1 MIPRYTTKE
10 MGEIWSDK
18 RKFYNWLKVEL
29 AVCKA
34 QEELKRIPE
43 NTTLE
48 IVKKIL
54 PYLEPNY
61 QKDLIETLELP
72 LKVVKQEK
80 IFDIK
85 RIEEIEKTTNH
96 DVIAF
101 LTYLE
106 EILGDI
112 SKYIHLGMTSS
123 DLVDTAFALQIKD
136 ALNLIEKDIEQT
148 LEILKTLSLEH
159 KFTSCIG
166 RTHGI
171 HAEPMSFG
179 LKFLLYYNEFK
190 RHLQR
195 LKEGRKRFYAGK
207 ISGAVGTFAHLPPQ
221 VEERA
226 CEILDIPYEEVSNQV
241 VQRDR
246 HAEVLN
252 FLSLVAASIEKV
264 ATEIRHL
271 QRTEVREAEEPF
283 RKGQKGSSAM
293 PHKKNPIICERLC
306 GLSRYVRSN
315 AIVGMENVALW
326 HERDISHS
334 STERIIFPDSFIALD
349 YMFKKL
355 LDILRDLKVYKRNL
369 ERNLNL
375 LEGLVFSQRV
385 LLALIEKG
393 KLKRQ
398 EAYKIVQENALRV
411 WDILNNDDV
420 NKYKEGNELLF
431 YKFLKEDERVRKI
444 LSEKEL
450 KDLFKVDYYLKHIE
464 DIYKRVLTT

>member
-1 MIPRYTTKE
+1 MIERYTTKQ
-10 MGEIWSDK
+10 MAYIWSQEN
-18 RKFYNWLKVEL
+18 KFYNWVKVEL

-34 QEELKRIPE
+34 QEELNRIPKGI
-43 NTTLE
+43 TTK
-48 IVKKIL
+48 IVEKLL
-54 PYLEPNY
+54 PYFDPKY

-72 LKVVKQEK
+72 LKVVEK
-80 IFDIK
+80 KYKFDIK
-85 RIEEIEKTTNH
+85 KIEEIEKITNH

-123 DLVDTAFALQIKD
+123 DLVDTAFALQIKES
-136 ALNLIEKDIEQT
+136 LNIIEDKINQV
-148 LEILKTLSLEH
+148 LEILKNLSL
-159 KFTSCIG
+159 KYKLTLCIG

-190 RHLQR
+190 RHLER
-195 LKEGRKRFYAGK
+195 LKEGKKRFYAGK
-207 ISGAVGTFAHLPPQ
+207 ISGAVGTFAHLPPE
-221 VEERA
+221 VEERT
-226 CEILDIPYEEVSNQV
+226 CKILKIPYEEVSNQV

-252 FLSLVAASIEKV
+252 FLALVAASIEKV

-271 QRTEVREAEEPF
+271 QRSEVREAEEPF
-283 RKGQKGSSAM
+283 REGQKGSSAM

-306 GLSRYVRSN
+306 GLSRYIRSN
-315 AIVGMENVALW
+315 TIVGYENIPLW

-349 YMFKKL
+349 YMFEKFL
-355 LDILRDLKVYKRNL
+355 NILRDLKVYKPNL

-398 EAYKIVQENALRV
+398 DAYKIVQENALKV
-411 WDILNNDDV
+411 WEIINSSRYK
-420 NKYKEGNELLF
+420 KYENEDLLF
-431 YKFLKEDERVRKI
+431 YKFLKEDERVKNI
-444 LSEKEL
+444 LSEDEL
-450 KDLFKVDYYLKHIE
+450 KKLFEINYCLRHIE
-464 DIYKRVLTT
+464 DIYKRVLTK